1 MKNAHYLY
9 LILSIVGGGFTF
21 YFVFEG
27 MMENSGTFDVI
38 SFVQS
43 TWTTNPYAKSL
54 SCDFWTGAIAG
65 TLFILLEG
73 MRIKIKNL
81 YLYLVAT
88 FLIGFAF
95 AFPLFLFFRHQ
106 KLAKN

>member
-21 YFVFEG
+21 YFVFVG
-27 MMENSGTFDVI
+27 MMENKGTFDVI

-43 TWTTNPYAKSL
+43 TWTSNPYAKSI
-54 SCDFWTGAIAG
+54 SCDFLTGAIAG

-73 MRIKIKNL
+73 LRIKIKNL
-81 YLYLVAT
+81 ILYLVAT